1 MSATVRNQVF
11 SAVHSIGG
19 LLPADMLV
27 RISEGRD
34 VKGSLPSDYRVV
46 GSRSVRDDAERHW
59 DYLKSVWKE
68 LRAKLPVAPEVEAPS
83 DPTGLAVT
91 QWLEPLFAELGFGDL
106 TAVGAA
112 GIPSDDGG
120 KTFAVSHRW
129 NHVPLHLAPWNAAL
143 DRRPGGAGTVPPQ
156 SLLQECLNRTEAH
169 LWGVLTN
176 GRQLRLLRDSNA
188 LATAS
193 YVEFDLEAIFDGEL
207 FSEFVLL
214 YRLLHFTRFK
224 VEEDAAPSA
233 CWLEKWRVEAIAS
246 GTRALDHH
254 RDGVQKAITTL
265 GTGFLKHPDNK
276 ALREDLDVDAFHA
289 ALLRL
294 AYRLI
299 FLFVTEDRDAL
310 HSPTASEE
318 ERRRYAAYF
327 SSRRLRHQASRRRGT
342 AHTDL
347 YRTLRIVLDALGN
360 EDGHRKLG
368 LPGLG
373 GLFDDTAADAPLHGL
388 SLSNV
393 HLLEAVRHLD
403 RVRDADSA
411 RWRQVDY
418 RNMGAEELG
427 SIYESLLE
435 LVPKHSAV
443 DRTFELVNR
452 LGNDRKKT
460 GSYYTPSSLIE
471 TLLDSTLDPVIDDA
485 QKRGELKASAASE
498 PDPAEAIVTELLS
511 LTVCDPAC
519 GSGHFLVA
527 AARRIAKRVAAVRER
542 NPEPTLDAVR
552 HALHEVIARCVY
564 GVDLNPMAVELAKV
578 SLWLEA
584 LEPGKPLGF
593 LDAHIKHG
601 NGLIGATPVLL
612 RDGIPSKAFKAVEG
626 DDVSY
631 AKFLEKQNDKERA
644 GQVRLF
650 DVAEETKVANT
661 AFAFGLRRIINAP
674 SDTLEKVHRQAED
687 YRNWENSAEYVNAV
701 HLADAWC
708 AAFMWHKVK
717 DAPPAVTHNV
727 FRALQDPDAT
737 AASQVTH
744 DEIMRL
750 SQEYHFFHW
759 YLAFPEVF
767 TVPDD
772 ASGADV
778 DPATGWAGGFSCV
791 LGNPPWDKVDFK
803 DQEYFSIVEP
813 SIAVISGTARRI
825 RIAEWAKENTEAGKR
840 YRAERRK
847 VKSTFLF
854 ASGSETYPL
863 CAKGLTVKGVNSLQT
878 DQLFTERFA
887 YIAAPKGRF
896 GCIIPTAIAT
906 GAGAQ
911 YLFSDFTRRGA
922 IASLYDFENRKPLFV
937 GVHSSYKF
945 CLLSMTGKEL
955 REPAAKFAFFLEE
968 TADLDDAE
976 RIFALSPAEIALI
989 NPNTGTL
996 PIFRTRQDADL
1007 TVSIYKSAPVL
1018 KRGADPDGNPWRIS
1032 YKRLF
1037 DMTDDSEFFHTR
1049 QMLENGGW
1057 ELSGNVFTRDR
1068 DRMLPL
1074 YEGRMGHQY
1083 LHRFSHS
1090 SGSQEVTLEELND
1103 PNFVVLPEYW
1113 VAEDIVRQ
1121 RLDKRGL
1128 KTGSALLGHRR
1139 VTRNTDERTSISAII
1154 PWGAASYGWIISVG
1168 PEMAQL
1174 PLLEAVYNSFVY
1186 DYVLRNSLT
1195 QPSVPQSTSEQLP
1208 VPSPSVLSLHN
1219 LFITS
1224 RVIELTYT
1232 SYDISLFARDLG
1244 DTGAPFCWDDERRTV
1259 IRAEL
1264 DALFFHLYSVSRN
1277 DAAYI
1282 LDSFP
1287 IVKRKDEAKYGTYR
1301 TKDLVLAEY
1310 DRLAKSGVSLTV
1322 PLVDGEN
1329 YTSTLTPPPGHGPR
1343 YSKQSTITTTTFRGA
1358 ESASV
1363 IGEVREAARIDFE
1376 IWKEPPTSEVCPGT
1390 GHKGRLEF
1398 RNGWEDWYVHCPA
1411 CGMTWTGGSD
1421 VIDPHKPLR

>member
-11 SAVHSIGG
+11 SAVHTIGG

-34 VKGSLPSDYRVV
+34 VKGSLPADYRAV

-59 DYLKSVWKE
+59 DYLKSIWKE
-68 LRAKLPVAPEVEAPS
+68 LRTKLPVAPEVEAPS
-83 DPTGLAVT
+83 DPTGLAIT

-106 TAVGAA
+106 TAVGAV
-112 GIPSDDGG
+112 GVPSDDGG
-120 KTFAVSHRW
+120 KTFAISHRW
-129 NHVPLHLAPWNAAL
+129 GHVPLHLIAWNAAL

-176 GRQLRLLRDSNA
+176 GRRLRLLRDSNA

-224 VEEDAAPSA
+224 VEEGAAPSA

-254 RDGVQKAITTL
+254 RDGVQKAITAL

-276 ALREDLDVDAFHA
+276 ALRENLDVDAFHA

-342 AHTDL
+342 VHTDL

-360 EDGHRKLG
+360 EDGHPKLG

-403 RVRDADSA
+403 RVRDVNSA

-418 RNMGAEELG
+418 RNMGSEELG

-443 DRTFELVNR
+443 DRAFELVNR

-485 QKRGELKASAASE
+485 QKRGEQRASAEGE
-498 PDPAEAIVTELLS
+498 PDPAESIVAELLS

-552 HALHEVIARCVY
+552 HALHEVIEYCVY

-612 RDGIPSKAFKAVEG
+612 RDGIPNKAFKAVEG
-626 DDVSY
+626 DEAGF
-631 AKFLEKQNDKERA
+631 AKFLEKQNNEERA
-644 GQVRLF
+644 GQGTLF
-650 DVAEETKVANT
+650 EVVKETKVANT
-661 AFAFGLRRIINAP
+661 AFAAGLRRISAAP
-674 SDTLEKVHRQAED
+674 SGTLAQVHQQAAD
-687 YRNWENSAEYVNAV
+687 YRAWETSAAYVHAV
-701 HLADAWC
+701 HVADAWC
-708 AAFMWHKVK
+708 AAFMWHKTK
-717 DAPPAVTHNV
+717 DAPPAITEKV
-727 FRALQDPDAT
+727 FRALQDPEAT
-737 AASQVTH
+737 AASQETH
-744 DEIMRL
+744 EEIVRL
-750 SQEYHFFHW
+750 REQYRFFHW
-759 YLAFPEVF
+759 YLAFPDVF
-767 TVPDD
+767 TVPDG
-772 ASGADV
+772 GAGV

-791 LGNPPWDKVDFK
+791 LGNPPWDKVDFEDK
-803 DQEYFSIVEP
+803 KYFSVVEP
-813 SIAVISGTARRI
+813 SIAEISGTARRT
-825 RIAEWAKENTEAGKR
+825 RIAEWAEENPAAGMH

-854 ASGSETYPL
+854 AGGSGAYPL

-878 DQLFTERFA
+878 DQLFAERFTM
-887 YIAAPKGRF
+887 IAAPQGRF

-911 YLFSDFTRRGA
+911 HLFSDLTRRGS
-922 IASLYDFENRKPLFV
+922 IASLYDFENLKPLFA

-945 CLLSMTGKEL
+945 CLLSMTGRNL
-955 REPAAKFAFFLEE
+955 REPAAKFAFFLED
-968 TADLDDAE
+968 TTDLEDSK
-976 RIFALSPAEIALI
+976 RVFALSPEEIALI

-1007 TVSIYKSAPVL
+1007 TSAIYHRIPVL
-1018 KRGADPDGNPWRIS
+1018 WNEADKNGNPWGITF
-1032 YKRLF
+1032 KNLF
-1037 DMTDDSEFFHTR
+1037 NMTDDSDLFRTR
-1049 QMLENGGW
+1049 EQLDREGW
-1057 ELSGNVFTRDR
+1057 ELRGNVFVRGGE
-1068 DRMLPL
+1068 RMLPL
-1074 YEGRMGHQY
+1074 YEGKMAHHFD
-1083 LHRFSHS
+1083 HRWNSYYGTGNEDRRRLS
-1090 SGSQEVTLEELND
+1090 ITEKQNPSAAADPRYWIAESGLISTVRKDKEVEIPGVALRLEEVKWDRDWLCGWRD
-1103 PNFVVLPEYW
+1103 VC
-1113 VAEDIVRQ
+1113 R
-1121 RLDKRGL
+1121 
-1128 KTGSALLGHRR
+1128 T
-1139 VTRNTDERTSISAII
+1139 TDERTAIPAFLPRTAAGHTYPLMLPRVSAVL
-1154 PWGAASYGWIISVG
+1154 AAALVAAQSSLVFDFVSRQKVG
-1168 PEMAQL
+1168 GIHMAL
-1174 PLLEAVYNSFVY
+1174 M
-1186 DYVLRNSLT
+1186 T
-1195 QPSVPQSTSEQLP
+1195 WKQLP
-1208 VPSPSVLSLHN
+1208 VPAPQTLEPHTSFLVPRVL
-1219 LFITS
+1219 
-1224 RVIELTYT
+1224 ELVYT
-1232 SYDISLFARDLG
+1232 AHDMAGLARDLG
-1244 DTGAPFCWDDERRTV
+1244 DTGTPFRWDEDRRAQ

-1264 DALFFHLYSVSRN
+1264 DAYFFHLYGIDRPDVE
-1277 DAAYI
+1277 YI
-1282 LDSFP
+1282 LETFQTESGGLKNNE
-1287 IVKRKDEAKYGTYR
+1287 IAKYGTYR

-1310 DRLAKSGVSLTV
+1310 DRMAASGVSLTT

-1343 YSKQSTITTTTFRGA
+1343 HPVAHTTATGRTEDEGA
-1358 ESASV
+1358 
-1363 IGEVREAARIDFE
+1363 
-1376 IWKEPPTSEVCPGT
+1376 
-1390 GHKGRLEF
+1390 
-1398 RNGWEDWYVHCPA
+1398 
-1411 CGMTWTGGSD
+1411 
-1421 VIDPHKPLR
+1421 